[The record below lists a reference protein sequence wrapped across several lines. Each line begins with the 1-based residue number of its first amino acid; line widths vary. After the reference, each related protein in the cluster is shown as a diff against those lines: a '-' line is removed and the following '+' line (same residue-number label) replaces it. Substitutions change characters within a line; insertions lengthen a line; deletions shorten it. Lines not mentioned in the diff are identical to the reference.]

1 MQTEIRHNP
10 AFALARVTLSGG
22 EELRVQSG
30 AMAAHSAGVELEAK
44 MEGGLMKSLKRS
56 VLGGESLFMSK
67 YQAPAQGG
75 WVEVAA
81 TLPGD
86 AFAVEVAGEYFLT
99 RGAYLASSMSLEI
112 DAKWGGFGN
121 LAGGEG
127 GFLVHVAGTGTLI
140 AACYGAIDRRQ
151 LAAGETI
158 TVDSGHLVAYAPG
171 VQMATRKAGKSIM
184 GSLKSGEAMV
194 FDFTGPGEVIT
205 QSRNPRDLES
215 WIIGLVPTQTA

>member
-1 MQTEIRHNP
+1 MNVSIRHAP
-10 AFALARVTLSGG
+10 SFAVARCQLAGG
-22 EELRVQSG
+22 EKMRTESG
-30 AMAAHSAGVELEAK
+30 AMMATSVGVDVEAK
-44 MEGGLMKSLKRS
+44 MAGGLMKGLKRS

-67 YQAPAQGG
+67 YTAPSQGG

-86 AFAVEVAGEYFLT
+86 AFTVEVAGEYILT
-99 RGAYLASSMSLEI
+99 RGAYLASSTTLEI
-112 DAKWGGFGN
+112 DTKWGGFGN

-127 GFLVHVAGTGTLI
+127 GFLVHITGNGTLV

-158 TVDSGHLVAYAPG
+158 TVDSGHLVAYSTG
-171 VQMATRKAGKSIM
+171 VTMASRKAGKSLM
-184 GSLKSGEAMV
+184 GSFKSGENLV
-194 FDFTGPGEVIT
+194 FDLSGPGEVIT

-215 WIIGLVPTQTA
+215 WIISVVPTQSA